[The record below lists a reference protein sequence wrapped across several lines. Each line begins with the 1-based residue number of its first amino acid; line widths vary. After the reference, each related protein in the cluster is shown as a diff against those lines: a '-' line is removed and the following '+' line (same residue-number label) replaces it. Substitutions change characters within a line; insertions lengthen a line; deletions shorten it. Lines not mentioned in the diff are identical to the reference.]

1 MPALLH
7 TTGTVVECCYFQSS
21 WIVIVCQY
29 KTGIFKV
36 SLLKLQL
43 DWKRG
48 NYFPSMLPEAV
59 HLSTALKLC
68 LFCGLVLKVPYWTEL
83 ICIFSWI
90 KGKPEMNV
98 IIRFISWEWQ
108 WGLFWTTEMWKIYIF
123 SVLNVE
129 LTYMLEFLRLIFFRY
144 WTEQLLESGVPLRI
158 SHVTLHA
165 FRLLTVSRN
174 ARCMEIERYW

>member
-1 MPALLH
+1 MLTFLSQGCLNMPALLH

-21 WIVIVCQY
+21 SIVIVCQY

-68 LFCGLVLKVPYWTEL
+68 SVTWSWRFYIELNWFAFSLESKGSQKWMWLLDSSAGNGSGVYFGQLRCGRLTYSLFWIWNLL
-83 ICIFSWI
+83 ICWSSW
-90 KGKPEMNV
+90 G
-98 IIRFISWEWQ
+98 W
-108 WGLFWTTEMWKIYIF
+108 L
-123 SVLNVE
+123 
-129 LTYMLEFLRLIFFRY
+129 FRY
-144 WTEQLLESGVPLRI
+144 WTEQLLESHYIL
-158 SHVTLHA
+158 A
-165 FRLLTVSRN
+165 
-174 ARCMEIERYW
+174 M